1 MEGGSW
7 CRRVSYQLC
16 SSGFSWYCLR
26 CDRARRWR
34 ATRRFAGFHTK
45 HRETRDLDLFFH
57 HQQGLGAIVSDAT
70 QALKAAGL
78 AVAPVR
84 SSAMFVQ
91 LDVRRDVESTIQETM
106 SKSPE
111 QVRTERRNR
120 GHR

>member
-1 MEGGSW
+1 MPQGKLSALQQ
-7 CRRVSYQLC
+7 RILVVLSPLRP
-16 SSGFSWYCLR
+16 SSTLAGDAAL
-26 CDRARRWR
+26 
-34 ATRRFAGFHTK
+34 AGFHTK